1 MSGTRYPP
9 VTAVL
14 PHAGSMVLLTRI
26 VQHADDHTVCAVDV
40 STASAFHVPA
50 HGVPAWVGVEYMAQ
64 CIAAHGG
71 LRAWTAREPVPVG
84 VLLGSRAIEFHAAR
98 FVAGQTLNVDARR
111 VWGRS
116 VLFAF
121 ACSVTDAATGAPLV
135 TGSLT
140 VRRADPRG
148 LHALDESAPS

>member
-1 MSGTRYPP
+1 MRGTRYPALS
-9 VTAVL
+9 AVL

-26 VQHADDHTVCAVDV
+26 VQHTEDRTVCAVDV
-40 STASAFHVPA
+40 SAASAFHVAP

-71 LRAWTAREPVPVG
+71 LRAWTTHEPVPLG
-84 VLLGSRAIEFHAAR
+84 VFLGSRAIEFHAAR

-116 VLFAF
+116 ELFAF

-140 VRRADPRG
+140 VRRADPRA
-148 LHALDESAPS
+148 LHALDGSATR